1 MSGQELVLDDF
12 LEAAGKSLGLA
23 QKDIGAPEG
32 MKAGMLLSDAE
43 LSIKVGM
50 RYEGDKLMVEPISS
64 SASAKGSVVPEAV
77 STITIR
83 YVASHSEKSITDEP
97 VRTKTDIIADVAK
110 RKDVVKLQ
118 EILGELN
125 IEANYVTDMN
135 LWAVKVTDNA
145 ARTVRSI
152 TLEDKK

>member
-1 MSGQELVLDDF
+1 MSGQETLLDDF
-12 LEAAGKSLGLA
+12 LDAAGKSLGIA
-23 QKDIGAPEG
+23 QTDIGAPEG
-32 MKAGMLLSDAE
+32 MKAGMLISDAE

-50 RYEGDKLMVEPISS
+50 RYDGDKLMVEPISS
-64 SASAKGSVVPEAV
+64 SAAAKGSVVPEAL

-83 YVASHSEKSITDEP
+83 YVAAHNQKISDEP
-97 VRTKTDIIADVAK
+97 VRTKNDIIADVAK

-118 EILGELN
+118 EILGTLN
-125 IEANYVTDMN
+125 IEANYVRDMN

-145 ARTVRSI
+145 ARTVRTI

>member
-1 MSGQELVLDDF
+1 MSGQETVLDDF
-12 LEAAGKSLGLA
+12 LGAAGKSLGIA
-23 QKDIGAPEG
+23 QKDIGVPDG
-32 MKAGMLLSDAE
+32 MKPGMMLSDAE

-64 SASAKGSVVPEAV
+64 SASAQGSVVPEAV

-83 YVASHSEKSITDEP
+83 YVASHSAKSTSDEP

-118 EILGELN
+118 EILGKLN
-125 IEANYVTDMN
+125 IEANYVRDMN

-152 TLEDKK
+152 TLEDKQ